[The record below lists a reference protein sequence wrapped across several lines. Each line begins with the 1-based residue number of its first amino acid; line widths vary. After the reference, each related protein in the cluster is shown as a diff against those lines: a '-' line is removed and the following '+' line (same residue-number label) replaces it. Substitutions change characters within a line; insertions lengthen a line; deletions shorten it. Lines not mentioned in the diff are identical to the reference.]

1 MSHEYI
7 DDNTILATP
16 AYRYGTG
23 RERAEAMAWV
33 QQLLDSEQLNRK
45 SAVDRSLHAN
55 LKRELES
62 YLEDV
67 HHDSYFK
74 S

>member
-1 MSHEYI
+1 MSDAFI
-7 DDNTILATP
+7 DDNKALATP
-16 AYRYGTG
+16 AYRYGTAKE
-23 RERAEAMAWV
+23 REDAMMWV

-62 YLEDV
+62 YLEDM
-67 HHDSYFK
+67 S
-74 S
+74 